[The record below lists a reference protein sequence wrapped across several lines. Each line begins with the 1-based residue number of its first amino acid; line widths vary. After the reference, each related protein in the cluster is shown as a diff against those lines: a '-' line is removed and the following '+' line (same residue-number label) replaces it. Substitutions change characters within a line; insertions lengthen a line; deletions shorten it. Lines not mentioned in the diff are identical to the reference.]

1 MIRDITYYGNPLLRR
16 KADPITDV
24 SDAIKVLY
32 RDMCETMEA
41 LKGVGLAAPQVGE
54 SLRMFVMCVEKETEE
69 GELVFLKEPKV
80 FINPVLSDPS
90 KEKVSG
96 REGCLSIPGLRGDV
110 VRPEAITVE
119 AIDLKGEVFKERY
132 HGFLARIIMHEN
144 DHLNGVLYVDRM
156 AEKDLLKLKK
166 GLERIKRKY
175 NGEGLPALSEKTA

>member
-1 MIRDITYYGNPLLRR
+1 MIREITYYGNPLLRR
-16 KADPITDV
+16 KADPIAKITDEV
-24 SDAIKVLY
+24 KALY
-32 RDMCETMEA
+32 CDMCETMEA

-69 GELVFLKEPKV
+69 GELVFLKTPKV
-80 FINPVLSDPS
+80 FINPVLSEPS

-110 VRPEAITVE
+110 VRPDAITVE
-119 AIDLKGEVFKERY
+119 AMDLDGVVFKERY
-132 HGFLARIIMHEN
+132 QGFLARIIMHEN

-156 AEKDLLKLKK
+156 VDKDLLKLKK

-175 NGEGLPALSEKTA
+175 NSEGFVALSEKTA